1 MISSFDYLAHP
12 TRFKPDMKRTFS
24 SRKKSV
30 ESANMR
36 NGPTTQFKTMLN
48 IKRWTSL
55 KTLDE
60 AEMRDIF

>member
-1 MISSFDYLAHP
+1 
-12 TRFKPDMKRTFS
+12 
-24 SRKKSV
+24 
-30 ESANMR
+30 MR

-60 AEMRDIF
+60 AKMRDIF